1 MTSRLPRLLAASLLT
16 LFPVIAQADF
26 SDNEEAK
33 RFVGEMVEKHG
44 FDKGELETILGRA
57 VMDPQVIK
65 LILPPTKPG
74 VRSWQRY
81 RSRFIEPVR
90 IEGGLA
96 FWRDNEEALQLAS
109 TRYGV
114 PAEVIVAIIGVETV
128 YGRHTGN
135 FEAVSALATLAF
147 GYPPRAQL
155 FRRELEQ
162 LFLLAREQGRTADSY
177 YGSYAGA
184 LGYPQFLPSS
194 IRNYAVDFDGDG
206 HIDFDSSPA
215 DAIGSVAHYLQVHGW
230 EPGAEIASRA
240 RLSPQTDAASLVA
253 AGIEPTLSPDALVQ
267 AGISI
272 AGNRPIPASATLV
285 DLETPNAATEYWLGY
300 RNFYVITRYNKSSFY
315 AMSVFQLAE
324 AVRNRRN
331 TAALSSARSD

>member
-1 MTSRLPRLLAASLLT
+1 MTLQRFLAASLLA
-16 LFPVIAQADF
+16 LSPFAAQADF
-26 SDNEEAK
+26 SANEDAQ
-33 RFVGEMVEKHG
+33 RFVAEMVEKHG
-44 FDKGELETILGRA
+44 FDRNEVETVLGRA

-96 FWRDNEEALQLAS
+96 FWRDNEEALERAV

-162 LFLLAREQGRTADSY
+162 LFLLAREQGRSADSY

-206 HIDFDSSPA
+206 HIDFDSTPA

-230 EPGAEIASRA
+230 EAGAEIASRA
-240 RLSPQTDAASLVA
+240 KLSAQTDAASLVA
-253 AGIEPTLSPDALVQ
+253 AGIEPSLTPATLVQ
-267 AGISI
+267 AGVSVS
-272 AGNRPIPASATLV
+272 GNRSIPAPATLV
-285 DLETPNAATEYWLGY
+285 DLETPGAATEYWLGY

-324 AVRNRRN
+324 ALRNRRS
-331 TAALSSARSD
+331 TTTLSSARAD